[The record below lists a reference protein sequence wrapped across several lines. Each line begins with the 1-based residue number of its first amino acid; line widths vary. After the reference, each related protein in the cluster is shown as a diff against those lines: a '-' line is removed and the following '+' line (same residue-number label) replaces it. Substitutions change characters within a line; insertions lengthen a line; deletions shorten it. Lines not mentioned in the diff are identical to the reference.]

1 MAITTCTS
9 NLRTITGPGN
19 VENAARVWLL
29 QCMWPLAA
37 RHRNT
42 CTVRLQPNV
51 AVTTVVTVPQY
62 RDCSHE
68 GVQRPADGS
77 WSGADVCSLPPWSIY
92 QLPLIRWTTTCCC
105 NDSSGVSSACVAQH
119 SSGPVRSYPS
129 GRTFRLVYDDV
140 MSFIVDVMCS
150 VLQGSVLGPLF
161 FILYMADH
169 AHWVAKY
176 GVSLHANADD
186 TQLYLHFNRTEIAS
200 SVEQPDRCVLD
211 IGHWMPS
218 NANRLKLNADKT
230 ELLFA
235 SSSYSCSTLSGR

>member
-1 MAITTCTS
+1 
-9 NLRTITGPGN
+9 
-19 VENAARVWLL
+19 
-29 QCMWPLAA
+29 
-37 RHRNT
+37 
-42 CTVRLQPNV
+42 
-51 AVTTVVTVPQY
+51 
-62 RDCSHE
+62 
-68 GVQRPADGS
+68 
-77 WSGADVCSLPPWSIY
+77 
-92 QLPLIRWTTTCCC
+92 
-105 NDSSGVSSACVAQH
+105 
-119 SSGPVRSYPS
+119 
-129 GRTFRLVYDDV
+129 VYDDV

-150 VLQGSVLGPLF
+150 SILQGSVLGPLF
-161 FILYMADH
+161 FILYMADL

-176 GVSLHANADD
+176 GVSLHAYADD